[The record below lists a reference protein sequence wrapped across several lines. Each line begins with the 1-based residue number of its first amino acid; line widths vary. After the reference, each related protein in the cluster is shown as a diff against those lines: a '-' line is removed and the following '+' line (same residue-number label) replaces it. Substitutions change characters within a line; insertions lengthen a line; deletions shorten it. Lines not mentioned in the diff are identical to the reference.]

1 MIGNPGRRG
10 LSHYSD
16 RLLTTLALAA
26 LVATPAMGE
35 GTLRKDPYPA
45 RWIDA
50 SGLNNRGF
58 SQVRFAA
65 RDGNT
70 LAAKVYRSHGFD
82 PAIGPIWFVM
92 HGASRDDEGY
102 VAAAAPIAERYGALA
117 IVIHFTKEAYPTNE
131 DYTLGVRN
139 RGWAGVLSGRESW
152 RKPDAYLYAEVEH
165 VFEAVRQTLGGRQE
179 GYYLFGH
186 SAGAQ
191 FVHRLL
197 TFLPGARVLGGVAA
211 NAGWYTLPAGGNSRD
226 RTMPYGLNGSP
237 VEAGDL
243 RQFFATPFVVLLG
256 ERDTESALTDEL
268 VRGTPEALAQ
278 GVTRLER
285 GKHYFDV
292 GQEQARALGAEFSW
306 RLAVVPRAGHEAA
319 EVIDSA
325 GFLLFE
331 PGREPCETSSAA
343 EGAGVMITEIL
354 ADPPP
359 GTSGDVNADG
369 RRDPSEDEF
378 VEIVNTGPAPVCL
391 SGWTLGDAERRERHV
406 FPLGRALEPDGTLV
420 VFGGGVP
427 VGGFGGAIVQQAS
440 GGLSLSNAGDV
451 LTLSDAHDTVVCRLS
466 WGDCSHSPCA
476 KEHWPGDLGIAGA
489 LVRRPEPGAPW
500 RVHAAIGGSRFSPG
514 VSALGGE

>member
-1 MIGNPGRRG
+1 MNGNPGRRWVAA
-10 LSHYSD
+10 
-16 RLLTTLALAA
+16 LALAA
-26 LVATPAMGE
+26 IVATPAVGE
-35 GTLRKDPYPA
+35 ATLRKDPHPA

-50 SGLNNRGF
+50 SGLRGSGF
-58 SQVRFAA
+58 SQVRFTA
-65 RDGNT
+65 RDGNA

-92 HGASRDDEGY
+92 HGASRDAESY
-102 VAAAAPIAERYGALA
+102 IAAAAPVAQRYGALA
-117 IVIHFTKEAYPTNE
+117 IVIHFTKEAYPANE

-139 RGWAGVLSGRESW
+139 RGRERW
-152 RKPDAYLYAEVEH
+152 REPDAYLYAEIEH
-165 VFEAVRQTLGGRQE
+165 VFEAVRHTLGGRQE

-191 FVHRLL
+191 FVHRML
-197 TFLPGARVLGGVAA
+197 TFLPDARGLGGAAA
-211 NAGWYTLPAGGNSRD
+211 NAGWYTLPAGGDSRD

-243 RQFFATPFVVLLG
+243 REFFATPFVVLLG
-256 ERDTESALTDEL
+256 ERDTGTALTDEL

-278 GVTRLER
+278 GATRLER

-292 GQEQARALGAEFSW
+292 GQAQARALGADFSW
-306 RLAVVPRAGHEAA
+306 RLAVVPRAGHDAA
-319 EVIDSA
+319 EVIASA

-343 EGAGVMITEIL
+343 EGAEGLVITEVL

-359 GTSGDVNADG
+359 GPSGDVNADG

-378 VEIVNTGPAPVCL
+378 VEIVNTGPARVCL
-391 SGWTLGDAERRERHV
+391 AGWTLGDAERRERHV
-406 FPLGRALEPDGTLV
+406 FPLGRALEPGGTLV

-427 VGGFGGAIVQQAS
+427 VGGFGGAIVQQARR
-440 GGLSLSNAGDV
+440 GLSLSNAGDV
-451 LTLSDAHDTVVCRLS
+451 LTLSDARDTVVCRLS
-466 WGDCSHSPCA
+466 WGDCSQSPCA
-476 KEHWPGDLGIAGA
+476 KDHWPSDLGIAGA

-500 RVHAAIGGSRFSPG
+500 TVHAAVGGSRLSPG
-514 VSALGGE
+514 ASALGGK